1 MSVEE
6 CWSRGACAAA
16 VRSWTTTDHA
26 LVSHADVDVV
36 VVFVVVVA
44 TPSDRAVRVSSS
56 STRPHVAA
64 TRIFILECSSEFR
77 SLSKRSTL
85 CARDSDYEIL
95 SSSCTVFTYLC
106 TNVCERHFT
115 GFDGKRCGQQVDSS
129 RRTAVERIEKV
140 RGDIIIAE
148 VRGDRWSERRKIGDG
163 RKLNLAGEFRA
174 RGWATRVSRFQGRSW
189 LNSRYI
195 IELLWDWIV
204 FRELVNVSTGRWQT
218 GRWTKS

>member
-56 STRPHVAA
+56 STRLHVAA

-95 SSSCTVFTYLC
+95 SSSFVVYRFYLS
-106 TNVCERHFT
+106 VHERLWTSLHGIRRKTMWPT
-115 GFDGKRCGQQVDSS
+115 GRLVSSHSSRGDWEGKRGYNNRGSS
-129 RRTAVERIEKV
+129 RWSMKRT
-140 RGDIIIAE
+140 
-148 VRGDRWSERRKIGDG
+148 S
-163 RKLNLAGEFRA
+163 
-174 RGWATRVSRFQGRSW
+174 
-189 LNSRYI
+189 
-195 IELLWDWIV
+195 
-204 FRELVNVSTGRWQT
+204 
-218 GRWTKS
+218 

>member
-1 MSVEE
+1 MTV
-6 CWSRGACAAA
+6 
-16 VRSWTTTDHA
+16 
-26 LVSHADVDVV
+26 
-36 VVFVVVVA
+36 
-44 TPSDRAVRVSSS
+44 PSASLRAVRVHTSRRHGSSS
-56 STRPHVAA
+56 SSARVNFDRYRNVQPFVHVTLITRFYHP
-64 TRIFILECSSEFR
+64 R
-77 SLSKRSTL
+77 
-85 CARDSDYEIL
+85 
-95 SSSCTVFTYLC
+95 SSCTVFTSLC